1 MSQSKYVRLPDA
13 FILAH
18 LTLSIARFF
27 AGSKSHVFNA
37 GAPVWGLDWCPMY
50 ADDRART
57 QTIPSSSTNLADNTN
72 ADHQHKQYL
81 AVAPFPSRNYSPMI
95 GSRVQRPSHAS
106 IQIWSLSPSK
116 PVDDAMDVDGAGP
129 SNAAPCPPDDAGEMH
144 CEMVL
149 CVESGPAFELK
160 WCPLPSNDPVAVRT
174 ISSYLQSAAHSG
186 YRAQAVPET
195 SRESLVS

>member
-1 MSQSKYVRLPDA
+1 
-13 FILAH
+13 
-18 LTLSIARFF
+18 
-27 AGSKSHVFNA
+27 
-37 GAPVWGLDWCPMY
+37 MY

-57 QTIPSSSTNLADNTN
+57 QTIPSSSTNFAHNTN

-116 PVDDAMDVDGAGP
+116 PMNDAMNVDGAGP
-129 SNAAPCPPDDAGEMH
+129 SNAAPTPPDDAGEMH

-160 WCPLPSNDPVAVRT
+160 WCPLPSNDPVVVRT
-174 ISSYLQSAAHSG
+174 LSSYLQSATHPG
-186 YRAQAVPET
+186 YRAQAIPPIT
-195 SRESLVS
+195 PRESLVSSQGRSQTGPFRSSSCLTRLAWRDLPSTLRTNQCTVSRYYACP